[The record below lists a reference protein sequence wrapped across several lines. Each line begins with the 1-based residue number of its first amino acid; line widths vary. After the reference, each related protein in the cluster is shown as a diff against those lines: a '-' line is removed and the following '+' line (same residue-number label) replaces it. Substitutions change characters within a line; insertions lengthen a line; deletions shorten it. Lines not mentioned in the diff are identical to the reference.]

1 MVTAP
6 AELRDPLDGLSK
18 MALIDRCAGLRPGPV
33 TTPTAAAKHALRA
46 LARRWLTLAEE
57 INAMIEAVWSRMQVE
72 LLDRHRWRTRLELA
86 NAIFEYQEIFHNRR
100 RRHSA
105 QGWLTPIEKDK
116 KQAEPDH

>member
-1 MVTAP
+1 
-6 AELRDPLDGLSK
+6 
-18 MALIDRCAGLRPGPV
+18 MALIDRCAGLRPRPV

-57 INAMIEAVWSRMQVE
+57 INAMIEAFWSRMRVE

-86 NAIFEYQEIFHNRR
+86 NAIFEYLEIFHNRR

-105 QGWLTPIEKDK
+105 QGWLTPLEKDK